1 MEKNHNLLFIFRHMD
16 WKRKKFLTLFL
27 LILISL
33 TMIKCSKEDQSPF
46 LSLPSSKRE
55 LQLSPKLIKENFYK
69 LKLDTGFKANSQKGI
84 SWTPDWENPDFRK
97 VNDSVSYVYF
107 KLKGSVIR
115 DGKSVPITEMNA
127 ATFLMVKN
135 GKEYYRAFYESSLL
149 NSKNSV
155 PEYSK
160 LEMQIFTGSLILS
173 NLENKQHYLLKYTNG
188 QLDDSYRKQGNKT
201 TTKKLMSIPGS
212 VSSWETQC
220 YTTIAHC
227 TFVSDSFSRCG
238 GDIMVLYSAS
248 CIWPNQIC
256 GVNFS
261 LTDYREVD
269 ICQDIWFPDPP
280 TESGGGGGTG
290 GTEEEEYGY
299 YDGNHYN
306 DFDNN
311 TDWLGPT
318 QLIPSTI
325 TLDNGQIVNIIFGS
339 TKDLVSANQPVAT
352 RLVDALKATL
362 NLASSN
368 VTIHQIYIKATTNG
382 IHGPESNHFRKLAL
396 DISKIN
402 GSSVLALGPNNPLV
416 VALQNAFENVP
427 NRRENFGPAF
437 ERKWGQPWPVGDHE
451 DHLHFSVD
459 GN

>member
-1 MEKNHNLLFIFRHMD
+1 MEKNHHLSFQFRYFDM
-16 WKRKKFLTLFL
+16 KRKKFLPLFL
-27 LILISL
+27 LILISMM
-33 TMIKCSKEDQSPF
+33 MIKCSKEDHSPF
-46 LSLPSSKRE
+46 LNLNSSKKE
-55 LQLSPKLIKENFYK
+55 IHVSPQLIKENFYK
-69 LKLDTGFKANSQKGI
+69 LKLDTGFKADSEKGI
-84 SWTPDWENPDFRK
+84 SWTPDWENPEIRK

-107 KLKGSVIR
+107 KFKGTVQR
-115 DGKSVPITEMNA
+115 DGKTVPIAEMNA

-135 GKEYYRAFYESSLL
+135 GKEFYRAFYQSSTV

-155 PEYSK
+155 PEYNK
-160 LEMQIFTGSLILS
+160 LEMQTFTGSLILS
-173 NLENKQHYLLKYTNG
+173 NLESKRHYKLEYTNG
-188 QLDDSYRKQGNKT
+188 QLNDSYRRQGNKPT
-201 TTKKLMSIPGS
+201 TNKLMSIPGS

-227 TFVSDSFSRCG
+227 TYISDLVSRCG
-238 GDIMVLYSAS
+238 GEIIVLYSAS
-248 CIWPNQIC
+248 CYWPNPSC
-256 GVNFS
+256 GVTFY
-261 LTDYREVD
+261 LTDYNEVD

-311 TDWLGPT
+311 TDWSGPM

-368 VTIHQIYIKATTNG
+368 VTIHQLYI
-382 IHGPESNHFRKLAL
+382 
-396 DISKIN
+396 
-402 GSSVLALGPNNPLV
+402 
-416 VALQNAFENVP
+416 
-427 NRRENFGPAF
+427 
-437 ERKWGQPWPVGDHE
+437 
-451 DHLHFSVD
+451 
-459 GN
+459 

>member
-1 MEKNHNLLFIFRHMD
+1 V
-16 WKRKKFLTLFL
+16 
-27 LILISL
+27 
-33 TMIKCSKEDQSPF
+33 SP
-46 LSLPSSKRE
+46 
-55 LQLSPKLIKENFYK
+55 QLIKENFYK
-69 LKLDTGFKANSQKGI
+69 LKLDTGFKADSEKGI
-84 SWTPDWENPDFRK
+84 SWTPDWENPEIRK

-107 KLKGSVIR
+107 KFKGTVQR
-115 DGKSVPITEMNA
+115 DGKTVPIAEMNA

-135 GKEYYRAFYESSLL
+135 GKEFYRAFYQSSTV

-155 PEYSK
+155 PEYNK
-160 LEMQIFTGSLILS
+160 LEMQTFTGSLILS
-173 NLENKQHYLLKYTNG
+173 NLESKRHYKLEYTNG
-188 QLDDSYRKQGNKT
+188 QLNDSYRRQGNKPT
-201 TTKKLMSIPGS
+201 TNKLMSIPGS

-227 TFVSDSFSRCG
+227 TYISDLVSRCG
-238 GDIMVLYSAS
+238 GEIIVLYSAS
-248 CIWPNQIC
+248 CYWPNPSC
-256 GVNFS
+256 GVTFY
-261 LTDYREVD
+261 LTDYNEVD

-311 TDWLGPT
+311 TDWSGPM

-368 VTIHQIYIKATTNG
+368 VTIHQLYI
-382 IHGPESNHFRKLAL
+382 
-396 DISKIN
+396 
-402 GSSVLALGPNNPLV
+402 
-416 VALQNAFENVP
+416 
-427 NRRENFGPAF
+427 
-437 ERKWGQPWPVGDHE
+437 
-451 DHLHFSVD
+451 
-459 GN
+459 